1 MCLSLLY
8 SMIPELY
15 STDCVSPLP
24 VGLML
29 APVNRRYWK
38 DIANLEEKDFFFFQ
52 CFIFLHGGKWVS
64 SRGPGSVPSTKD
76 GSWVQKQALSNT
88 CQHTLSTGRGLNPS
102 LTGASSSEFLSFFI
116 NHLSFSFRD
125 SYRSLQLLLQS
136 SSLPLSVINHLLLSN
151 SLY

>member
-1 MCLSLLY
+1 MVASGSVC
-8 SMIPELY
+8 
-15 STDCVSPLP
+15 
-24 VGLML
+24 
-29 APVNRRYWK
+29 
-38 DIANLEEKDFFFFQ
+38 
-52 CFIFLHGGKWVS
+52 
-64 SRGPGSVPSTKD
+64 RGPGSVPSTKD

-151 SLY
+151 SLYSIFPTKVAGVVYTLD

>member
-1 MCLSLLY
+1 MQ
-8 SMIPELY
+8 I
-15 STDCVSPLP
+15 
-24 VGLML
+24 
-29 APVNRRYWK
+29 WK
-38 DIANLEEKDFFFFQ
+38 RKTFSSSSVLFFYMVASGSV
-52 CFIFLHGGKWVS
+52 C
-64 SRGPGSVPSTKD
+64 RGPGSVPSTKD

-151 SLY
+151 SLYSIFPTKVAGVVYTLD